1 MKKIITIALAILC
14 VHSFAQTIT
23 TKDTTFR
30 NAVLEE
36 FTGIHCGYC
45 PDGHKIANKL
55 LNDNPGKVVLINIHQ
70 GSFASPSAGE
80 PDYRTQW
87 GDAIA
92 NQTGLTGYPSGT
104 VNRHKFTDLGATTM
118 ALDRGSWPIAAAT
131 IFPKISPLNVGIESS
146 YNSSNRELTVTVELY
161 YTGNSAVP
169 KNFINVA
176 LLQNKVFGPQSSGG
190 AGNNYEHKHMLR
202 HLITGQWG
210 DTVHTTSAG
219 TLYTK
224 TYTYTI
230 PENYNSVPCV
240 VENCEVAVFVTES
253 KTEIITGDIVDAVGG
268 INKYFGKLIKPNVVF
283 TKGTVGQATTFNIKA
298 VSALPSG
305 NQFKFKIV
313 PIKAKGNWTA
323 SLNINGKILADTAIV
338 SLDSAIEKNITVSIT
353 PGDSAGISTYK
364 LVMQS
369 IAYPKSIAKT
379 INLSVISGVTE
390 LVVNAGGSNSIKF
403 ESAYTNAIK
412 ATGNS
417 KYGVVNSDMLLEGN
431 KTNAFEDV
439 DNIYYN
445 ASWDSPIFSDDAC
458 LALQSFMNN
467 GVNLF
472 IGGQDVGWDIMSGDQ
487 GSNGTT
493 VTKAFYTNYLHAN
506 YVADGSNTNSKLT
519 AFSSDPIFGTVAQ
532 GTITNVYGGTSMYP
546 DEITPD
552 ASAQSI
558 FYYNT
563 TNTKIAGIK
572 AQTTNY
578 KVVYL
583 GIGLEMISTL
593 AVRNDIVNK
602 TMNWFN
608 SSTST
613 EEFDNSMNALSL
625 GQNHPNPANEYT
637 YVNVVN
643 ANDNQNIVITDIYGK
658 IVAKYSI
665 NNNSATVKINT
676 AELSN
681 GIYYYSI
688 ENNGKLI
695 KTQKL
700 IVRH

>member
-1 MKKIITIALAILC
+1 MKKILTIALAILC
-14 VHSFAQTIT
+14 VHTFAQTIT
-23 TKDTTFR
+23 TKDTTYR
-30 NAVLEE
+30 NVVLEE

-55 LNDNPGKVVLINIHQ
+55 AADNPGKVVLINIHQ

-104 VNRHKFTDLGATTM
+104 VNRHVFSDLGATKM
-118 ALDRGSWPIAAAT
+118 ALDRGAWPVAAAT
-131 IFPKISPLNVGIESS
+131 IFPKTSPLNVGIQST
-146 YNSSNRELTVTVELY
+146 YNSINRELTVKVELY
-161 YTGNSAVP
+161 YTGNSATA

-210 DTVHTTSAG
+210 DTVYTTYAG

-230 PENYNSVPCV
+230 PESYNSVPCV

-253 KTEIITGDIVDAVGG
+253 KTEIITGDVVAAIGG
-268 INKYFGKLIKPNVVF
+268 TNKYFGKLAKPSVVF
-283 TKGTVGQATTFNIKA
+283 TKGTVGQSTSFNVKA
-298 VSALPSG
+298 VSALPNG

-313 PIKAKGNWTA
+313 PIKAKANWTA
-323 SLNINGKILADTAIV
+323 ALNINGKILADSAIV
-338 SLDSAIEKNITVSIT
+338 TLDSAIEKNITVSIT
-353 PGDSAGISTYK
+353 PGDSAGVSTYK

-369 IAYPKSIAKT
+369 ISYPKSIAKT
-379 INLSVISGVTE
+379 IDLSVISGVTE
-390 LVVNAGGSNSIKF
+390 LVVNAGGANSTKF

-412 ATGNS
+412 AAGNS
-417 KYGVVNSDMLLEGN
+417 KYGVINSDLLFEGN
-431 KTNAFEDV
+431 KSNAFVDV
-439 DNIYYN
+439 KTIFYN
-445 ASWDSPIFSDDAC
+445 GSWDSPTFSDNAC
-458 LALQSFMNN
+458 LTLQSLMDN

-472 IGGQDVGWDIMSGDQ
+472 IGGQDIGWDIMSGQ
-487 GSNGTT
+487 GNGTA
-493 VTKAFYTNYLHAN
+493 VSQSFYANYMHAD
-506 YVADGSNTNSKLT
+506 YVADGGAGNSQFN
-519 AFSSDPIFGTVAQ
+519 AFSTDAIFGTTTAT
-532 GTITNVYGGTSMYP
+532 TISNVFGSGNTYP
-546 DEITPD
+546 DEISPKDSITK
-552 ASAQSI
+552 SI
-558 FYYNT
+558 FYYN
-563 TNTKIAGIK
+563 TNTKIAGIR
-572 AQTTNY
+572 TVTSNY

-583 GIGLEMISTL
+583 GIGIEMLATV
-593 AVRNDIVNK
+593 AVRNDIVK
-602 TMNWFN
+602 KSMDWFN
-608 SSTST
+608 GATSVD
-613 EEFDNSMNALSL
+613 EFDNAMSALSL
-625 GQNHPNPANEYT
+625 GQNYPNPADDYT
-637 YVNVVN
+637 FVNVVN
-643 ANDNQNIVITDIYGK
+643 ANDNQNIVVTDIYGK
-658 IVAKYSI
+658 IVAKYNI
-665 NNNSATVKINT
+665 NNNSTSIKINT
-676 AELSN
+676 AELAS